1 MYLNVD
7 LDLWFLVSAEAA
19 ERTVKKKVP
28 VGTSEYQ
35 AAWIVESDGEDDV
48 SQVSDDDE
56 EQAMQVSARDVTAI
70 SLGFQVMTKFICVVF
85 INFHLDTKKA
95 YHCCVTVLSTL
106 SLLDT

>member
-7 LDLWFLVSAEAA
+7 LDLWFLVAAEAA
-19 ERTVKKKVP
+19 ERTVRKKVP

-70 SLGFQVMTKFICVVF
+70 SLGFQVMAKFICVVF
-85 INFHLDTKKA
+85 LNFHLDTEKG
-95 YHCCVTVLSTL
+95 
-106 SLLDT
+106 